1 MSKTKGNVVDPLE
14 TIDAYGTDALRL
26 SLVTGV
32 TPRLDVPLSMDKV
45 QANRNFANKLWN
57 TARFL
62 IMGMKDLPA
71 DQRQALAVTGP
82 MAAEELASLALAQ
95 SAPSLRRRAPA
106 PPALPRPTGYWG
118 WPSGQVPPSG
128 RQRLRGEG
136 GWRSS
141 MFWPES
147 MTLAKESFGLDWWD
161 DPFLQARSCQQ
172 LWAHVTELS
181 ANLNA

>member
-1 MSKTKGNVVDPLE
+1 MVHVRVRAHL
-14 TIDAYGTDALRL
+14 
-26 SLVTGV
+26 
-32 TPRLDVPLSMDKV
+32 
-45 QANRNFANKLWN
+45 
-57 TARFL
+57 
-62 IMGMKDLPA
+62 
-71 DQRQALAVTGP
+71 
-82 MAAEELASLALAQ
+82 ELASLALAQ

-172 LWAHVTELS
+172 LWAHVTELTS
-181 ANLNA
+181 MHKPYVE

>member
-1 MSKTKGNVVDPLE
+1 MPNTYIPLGHSIDGAWPRNEHQPVCTACVHACYPSNRGLTRTTPPWLLSSTGQQGAVMGHVASGRNITVLFPPVSSGEDDRRVRDPKGTGDPGE
-14 TIDAYGTDALRL
+14 KR
-26 SLVTGV
+26 
-32 TPRLDVPLSMDKV
+32 SMV
-45 QANRNFANKLWN
+45 HVRVRAHL
-57 TARFL
+57 
-62 IMGMKDLPA
+62 
-71 DQRQALAVTGP
+71 
-82 MAAEELASLALAQ
+82 ELASLALAQ

-147 MTLAKESFGLDWWD
+147 MT
-161 DPFLQARSCQQ
+161 
-172 LWAHVTELS
+172 
-181 ANLNA
+181 

>member
-1 MSKTKGNVVDPLE
+1 MRVVRRVLRRRGLNHNPRDYPKGTGDPGE
-14 TIDAYGTDALRL
+14 KR
-26 SLVTGV
+26 
-32 TPRLDVPLSMDKV
+32 SMV
-45 QANRNFANKLWN
+45 HVRVRAHL
-57 TARFL
+57 
-62 IMGMKDLPA
+62 
-71 DQRQALAVTGP
+71 
-82 MAAEELASLALAQ
+82 ELASLALAQ

-172 LWAHVTELS
+172 LWAHVTELTS
-181 ANLNA
+181 MHKPRCRFTVLGCEACGWTPSITHA